1 MTRNK
6 TSTEPRGASGR
17 PTGARA
23 HRFALVVSRYHEGI
37 TDRLREGALAA
48 LAECGVQSD
57 SVEIYAV
64 PGTFELPFAA
74 RRVAESGEFVAV
86 VCLGCLIRGETS
98 HFDFIASA
106 VAHGITAASSET
118 GIPITFGV
126 LTTNSHQEAQS
137 RSSELNAD
145 SPLDAGASNKGNKG
159 AEAAYAAVAMVK
171 FSAIST
177 GLSLPGSLDEE

>member
-6 TSTEPRGASGR
+6 TSNEPRGESVGS
-17 PTGARA
+17 TGSRS
-23 HRFALVVSRYHEGI
+23 HRFALVVSRYHEEI

-48 LAECGVQSD
+48 LAECGVLLD
-57 SVEIYAV
+57 RVEIHVV
-64 PGTFELPFAA
+64 PGAFELPFAA
-74 RRVAESGEFVAV
+74 RQVAESGGFSGV

-118 GIPITFGV
+118 GIPMTFGV
-126 LTTNSHQEAQS
+126 LTTNSMAEAIK
-137 RSSELNAD
+137 RSGGTDLSL
-145 SPLDAGASNKGNKG
+145 NKGS
-159 AEAAYAAVAMVK
+159 EAALAAVAMVK

>member
-6 TSTEPRGASGR
+6 TSNEPRGASGR

-23 HRFALVVSRYHEGI
+23 HRFGLVVSRYHEEI
-37 TDRLREGALAA
+37 TDGLRQGALDA

-64 PGTFELPFAA
+64 PGAFELPFAA

-126 LTTNSHQEAQS
+126 LTTNSMAEAIK
-137 RSSELNAD
+137 RSGGTDLSL
-145 SPLDAGASNKGNKG
+145 NKGS
-159 AEAAYAAVAMVK
+159 EAALAAVAMVK